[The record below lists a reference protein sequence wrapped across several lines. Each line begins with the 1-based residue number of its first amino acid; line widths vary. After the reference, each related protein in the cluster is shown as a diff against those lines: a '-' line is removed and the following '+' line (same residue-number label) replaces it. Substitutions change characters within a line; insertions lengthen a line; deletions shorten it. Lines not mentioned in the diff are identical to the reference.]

1 MDKWLNNANV
11 VRIVSLLIG
20 VLLWF
25 IVTLDEK
32 VSGDPSSL
40 RSVQDQWIYN
50 LDIEARGMSEQMRL
64 ISMEPSKV
72 NILLRGRIQ
81 DLAKVNTR
89 DGEFRIVA
97 DLQQASAGANSI
109 PLRAEGIPSGVEV
122 VYMDPSSIE
131 VTLEQ
136 IVTKEFPVRV
146 VLQGSPAEGHL
157 VGEPAVRPDTVSVSA
172 PESELSRISEIHAT
186 VDLDGA
192 SETVRGEYRLTPVTV
207 DGKEVSATVAPE
219 TVQIEVPITLPAKTV
234 PLVIR
239 VVGTPPEGYSVSRVA
254 QSVREVTVYGPQE
267 ALDEIE
273 TYAALTI
280 PVNAWTESVV
290 RTFDIPLI
298 GGVLRVEPAAVEV
311 EVDIVPATSRTLPD
325 IPVEIV
331 GVGSEYEA
339 VFLTPENGRVSV
351 SVQGAPAQ
359 LTALRADQVRL
370 IADVSHVPPG
380 EVEVV
385 LQAELPELLE
395 LVETDPPSVRLEIRP
410 KSEQ

>member
-1 MDKWLNNANV
+1 
-11 VRIVSLLIG
+11 
-20 VLLWF
+20 
-25 IVTLDEK
+25 
-32 VSGDPSSL
+32 
-40 RSVQDQWIYN
+40 
-50 LDIEARGMSEQMRL
+50 
-64 ISMEPSKV
+64 
-72 NILLRGRIQ
+72 
-81 DLAKVNTR
+81 
-89 DGEFRIVA
+89 
-97 DLQQASAGANSI
+97 
-109 PLRAEGIPSGVEV
+109 
-122 VYMDPSSIE
+122 
-131 VTLEQ
+131 
-136 IVTKEFPVRV
+136 
-146 VLQGSPAEGHL
+146 
-157 VGEPAVRPDTVSVSA
+157 
-172 PESELSRISEIHAT
+172 
-186 VDLDGA
+186 
-192 SETVRGEYRLTPVTV
+192 
-207 DGKEVSATVAPE
+207 
-219 TVQIEVPITLPAKTV
+219 
-234 PLVIR
+234 
-239 VVGTPPEGYSVSRVA
+239 
-254 QSVREVTVYGPQE
+254 
-267 ALDEIE
+267 
-273 TYAALTI
+273 LTI